1 MKAYL
6 LQHLQ
11 RVCRCFKVRLNKPS
25 RNLSKW
31 FVKFFTIL
39 CIYDGMNH
47 HQYLLSEEQ
56 DLSLFSPVHSS
67 LPASQRQS
75 PWTSQINFP
84 MVSWTAKIQTVI
96 LERDFQHPQLRCSVM
111 PTVPRQENVFLCHK
125 TIQPLK
131 IHEANWSTLLHLD
144 LKKMVHFLVSQ
155 QVDLAWFSQH
165 QIIYTK
171 RLFSACGALT
181 TWLGPLKT
189 LSQAGRWDPQHIKI
203 KNVVYSL
210 CEVICPK
217 VRNIGGWGAQKKK
230 FTTIFFI
237 LISKYIESYFSRI
250 YLSLLKSIT

>member
-75 PWTSQINFP
+75 PWASSPLSFP

-125 TIQPLK
+125 TITSTENTRSKLVDVASSRFKENGTFFSFTTSWSCMVFATPNNLFEAVVWCMWSFDNVVGSFENSLASWTMGSTTHKNKECCLFIVWSHMSKGSQHWRMGCSTKK
-131 IHEANWSTLLHLD
+131 IHNYFF
-144 LKKMVHFLVSQ
+144 HFN
-155 QVDLAWFSQH
+155 F
-165 QIIYTK
+165 QI
-171 RLFSACGALT
+171 
-181 TWLGPLKT
+181 
-189 LSQAGRWDPQHIKI
+189 H
-203 KNVVYSL
+203 
-210 CEVICPK
+210 
-217 VRNIGGWGAQKKK
+217 
-230 FTTIFFI
+230 
-237 LISKYIESYFSRI
+237 
-250 YLSLLKSIT
+250 